1 MTLINGASDSD
12 LRAIQPSGH
21 RTLIRRRPL
30 LAGLAATAVAAPGVL
45 RAQGN
50 ELRFGALYPFS
61 GPIALLGDESFRGL
75 EIATDER
82 NAAGGVLGRQV
93 RLMKGDA
100 VDQNQAIGEVRRLMS
115 VERVAA
121 VFGTYASPLAFAA
134 TQVTELQGIP
144 YFEMGAISDPITERG
159 FRYTFRTCPRS
170 SDFAVAII
178 GAVTDALAPALNLD
192 PKTLR
197 IAILHEDAL
206 YGQTV
211 SGFQESQIRQRG
223 LQQVEKLA
231 YSARSVDLSSVIQ
244 RLRSANADVVLHT
257 GYQNDIVLFFRGMQE
272 ANWKPRMVIGAGA
285 GYSLTDTARAV
296 GPAFEGVMNVDFTQ
310 FEVNEAY
317 APGVKQFVELYQR
330 KYGSDPRS
338 GHSLANYFGGRVYFD
353 AVQRAGSTDKDRI
366 RTAVLATDIAEGTT
380 PTGWG
385 VRFDERGQNTRVRPF
400 LLQWQ
405 GGKQMTVFPQQAAV
419 GTLRTQLGA

>member
-1 MTLINGASDSD
+1 MPA
-12 LRAIQPSGH
+12 
-21 RTLIRRRPL
+21 IRRRPL
-30 LAGLAATAVAAPGVL
+30 LGGLAAAAALPAGAL
-45 RAQGN
+45 AQSG
-50 ELRFGALYPFS
+50 EIRFGALYPFS
-61 GPIALLGDESFRGL
+61 GGLALLGDESFRGL
-75 EIATDER
+75 EVATEER

-93 RLMKGDA
+93 RLSKGDA

-115 VERVAA
+115 VERVVA
-121 VFGTYASPLAFAA
+121 VFGTYASPLSFAA

-159 FRYTFRTCPRS
+159 FRYVFRTCPRS
-170 SDFAVAII
+170 SDFGAATV
-178 GAVTDALAPALNLD
+178 GAVQDALAPLYNLD
-192 PKTLR
+192 AKTLR

-211 SGFQESQIRQRG
+211 SGFQEAQIRQRG
-223 LQQVEKLA
+223 LTQVEKLA

-244 RLRSANADVVLHT
+244 RLRGVNADVVLHT

-272 ANWKPRMVIGAGA
+272 ANWRPRMVIGSGA

-310 FEVNEAY
+310 FEVNERF
-317 APGVKQFVELYQR
+317 APGVKQFVDLYKR

-338 GHSLANYFGGRVYFD
+338 GHSLANYFGARVYFD

-366 RTAVLATDIAEGTT
+366 RTAVLAIDIAEGTT

-405 GGKQMTVFPQQAAV
+405 GGRQVTVFPAEAAA
-419 GTLRTQLGA
+419 GTLRGQMGGSSG

>member
-1 MTLINGASDSD
+1 MV
-12 LRAIQPSGH
+12 PV
-21 RTLIRRRPL
+21 RRRPL
-30 LAGLAATAVAAPGVL
+30 LAGLAAAAVSAPQLAA
-45 RAQGN
+45 AQGG
-50 ELRFGALYPFS
+50 ELKFGALYPFS
-61 GPIALLGDESFRGL
+61 GGLALLGDESFRGL
-75 EIATDER
+75 EIAVEER
-82 NAAGGVLGRQV
+82 NGAGGVLGRQV
-93 RLMKGDA
+93 RLAKGDA

-159 FRYTFRTCPRS
+159 FRYVFRTCPRS
-170 SDFAVAII
+170 SDFGVATV
-178 GAVTDALAPALNLD
+178 GGVVDALAPAYGVD
-192 PKTLR
+192 PKSLKL
-197 IAILHEDAL
+197 AILHEDAL

-211 SGFQESQIRQRG
+211 SGFQEAQIRQRG
-223 LQQVEKLA
+223 LNLVEKLA

-244 RLRSANADVVLHT
+244 RLRGVAADIVLHT

-272 ANWKPRMVIGAGA
+272 ANWKPRMVMGSGA

-310 FEVNEAY
+310 FAVNEQF
-317 APGVKQFVELYQR
+317 APGVSAFVDLYKR
-330 KYGSDPRS
+330 RYGSDPRS
-338 GHSLANYFGGRVYFD
+338 GHSLANYFGAKVYLD
-353 AVQRAGSTDKDRI
+353 AVQRAGGTDKDRI
-366 RTAVLATDIAEGTT
+366 RNAVMATDIAEGTT

-385 VRFDERGQNTRVRPF
+385 VRFDEKGQNTRVRPF

-405 GGKQMTVFPQQAAV
+405 GGRQVTVYPAQAAV
-419 GTLRTQLGA
+419 TQLRPQMGS

>member
-1 MTLINGASDSD
+1 MVA
-12 LRAIQPSGH
+12 
-21 RTLIRRRPL
+21 IRRRPL
-30 LAGLAATAVAAPGVL
+30 LGGLAAAAAAP
-45 RAQGN
+45 RFAAAQGG
-50 ELRFGALYPFS
+50 EIKFGALYPFS
-61 GPIALLGDESFRGL
+61 GGLALLGDESFRGL
-75 EIATDER
+75 EVAVEER
-82 NAAGGVLGRQV
+82 NAAGGVLGRQI
-93 RLMKGDA
+93 RLVKGDA

-115 VERVAA
+115 VERVTA

-134 TQVTELQGIP
+134 TQVTELQGVP

-159 FRYTFRTCPRS
+159 FRYVFRTCPRS
-170 SDFAVAII
+170 SDF
-178 GAVTDALAPALNLD
+178 GAATVGGIADALAPAYGVD
-192 PKTLR
+192 PKSLR

-211 SGFQESQIRQRG
+211 SGFQEAQIRQRG
-223 LQQVEKLA
+223 LNQVEKLA

-244 RLRSANADVVLHT
+244 RLRGVNADIVLHT

-272 ANWKPRMVIGAGA
+272 ANWKPRMVIGSGA

-310 FEVNEAY
+310 FAVNEQY
-317 APGVKQFVELYQR
+317 APGVSAFVDLYKR
-330 KYGSDPRS
+330 RYGSDPRS
-338 GHSLANYFGGRVYFD
+338 GHSLANYFGARVYLD
-353 AVQRAGSTDKDRI
+353 AVQRAGGTDKDRI
-366 RTAVLATDIAEGTT
+366 RAAVLATDVAEGTT

-405 GGKQMTVFPQQAAV
+405 GGRQVTVFPAQAAV
-419 GTLRTQLGA
+419 TQLRPQMGA

>member
-1 MTLINGASDSD
+1 MVA
-12 LRAIQPSGH
+12 
-21 RTLIRRRPL
+21 IRRRPL
-30 LAGLAATAVAAPGVL
+30 LGGIAAAAVAPRIAA
-45 RAQGN
+45 AQGG
-50 ELRFGALYPFS
+50 EIKFGALYPFS
-61 GPIALLGDESFRGL
+61 GGLALLGDESFRGL
-75 EIATDER
+75 EVAVEER
-82 NAAGGVLGRQV
+82 NAAGGVLGRQI
-93 RLMKGDA
+93 RLAKGDA

-115 VERVAA
+115 VERVTA

-134 TQVTELQGIP
+134 TQVTELQGVP

-159 FRYTFRTCPRS
+159 FRYVFRTCPRS
-170 SDFAVAII
+170 SDF
-178 GAVTDALAPALNLD
+178 GAATVGGIVDALAPAYGVD
-192 PKTLR
+192 PKSLK

-211 SGFQESQIRQRG
+211 SGFQEAQIRQRG
-223 LQQVEKLA
+223 LNQVEKLA

-244 RLRSANADVVLHT
+244 RLRGVNADIVLHT

-272 ANWKPRMVIGAGA
+272 ANWKPRMVIGSGA

-296 GPAFEGVMNVDFTQ
+296 GPAFDGVMNVDFTQ
-310 FEVNEAY
+310 FAVNEQY
-317 APGVKQFVELYQR
+317 APGVSAFVELYKR
-330 KYGSDPRS
+330 RYGSDPRS
-338 GHSLANYFGGRVYFD
+338 GHSLANYFGARVYLD

-366 RTAVLATDIAEGTT
+366 RTAVLATDVAEGTT

-405 GGKQMTVFPQQAAV
+405 GGRQVTVFPAQAAV
-419 GTLRTQLGA
+419 TQLRPQMGA

>member
-1 MTLINGASDSD
+1 MVT
-12 LRAIQPSGH
+12 
-21 RTLIRRRPL
+21 IRRRPL
-30 LAGLAATAVAAPGVL
+30 LAGLAATVAAP
-45 RAQGN
+45 RIAAAQGG
-50 ELRFGALYPFS
+50 EIKFGALYPFS
-61 GPIALLGDESFRGL
+61 GGLALLGDESFRGL
-75 EIATDER
+75 EVAVEER
-82 NAAGGVLGRQV
+82 NAAGGVLGRQI
-93 RLMKGDA
+93 RLAKGDA

-134 TQVTELQGIP
+134 TQVTELQGVP

-159 FRYTFRTCPRS
+159 FRYVFRTCPRS
-170 SDFAVAII
+170 SDFGAATVGGVA
-178 GAVTDALAPALNLD
+178 DALAPAYGVD

-211 SGFQESQIRQRG
+211 SGFQEAQIKQRG
-223 LQQVEKLA
+223 LNQVEKLA

-244 RLRSANADVVLHT
+244 RLRGVNADIVLHT

-272 ANWKPRMVIGAGA
+272 ANWKPRMVIGSGA

-310 FEVNEAY
+310 FAVNEQY
-317 APGVKQFVELYQR
+317 APGVSAFVELYKR
-330 KYGSDPRS
+330 RYGSDPRS
-338 GHSLANYFGGRVYFD
+338 GHSLANYFGARVYLD
-353 AVQRAGSTDKDRI
+353 AVQRAGGTDKDRI
-366 RTAVLATDIAEGTT
+366 RTAVMATDIAEGTT

-405 GGKQMTVFPQQAAV
+405 GGRQVTVYPTQAAV
-419 GTLRTQLGA
+419 AQLRPQMGAAAG

>member
-1 MTLINGASDSD
+1 MVA
-12 LRAIQPSGH
+12 
-21 RTLIRRRPL
+21 IRRRPL
-30 LAGLAATAVAAPGVL
+30 LGGLAAAAAAP
-45 RAQGN
+45 RIAAAQGG
-50 ELRFGALYPFS
+50 EIKFGALYPFS
-61 GPIALLGDESFRGL
+61 GGLALLGDESFRGL
-75 EIATDER
+75 EVAVEER
-82 NAAGGVLGRQV
+82 NAAGGVLGRQI
-93 RLMKGDA
+93 RLAKGDA

-134 TQVTELQGIP
+134 TQVTELQGVP

-159 FRYTFRTCPRS
+159 FRYVFRTCPRS
-170 SDFAVAII
+170 SDF
-178 GAVTDALAPALNLD
+178 GAATVGGVVDALAPAYGVD
-192 PKTLR
+192 PKSLR

-211 SGFQESQIRQRG
+211 SGFQEAQIKQRG
-223 LQQVEKLA
+223 LNQVEKLA

-244 RLRSANADVVLHT
+244 RLRGVNADIVLHT

-272 ANWKPRMVIGAGA
+272 ANWKPRMVIGSGA

-296 GPAFEGVMNVDFTQ
+296 GPAFDGVMNVDFTQ
-310 FEVNEAY
+310 FAVNEQY
-317 APGVKQFVELYQR
+317 APGVSAFVELYKR
-330 KYGSDPRS
+330 RYGSDPRS
-338 GHSLANYFGGRVYFD
+338 GHSLANYFGARVYLD
-353 AVQRAGSTDKDRI
+353 AVQRAGGTDKDRI
-366 RTAVLATDIAEGTT
+366 RTAVMATDIAEGTT

-405 GGKQMTVFPQQAAV
+405 GGRQVTVYPAQAAV
-419 GTLRTQLGA
+419 AQLRPQMGA

>member
-1 MTLINGASDSD
+1 MVA
-12 LRAIQPSGH
+12 
-21 RTLIRRRPL
+21 IRRRPL
-30 LAGLAATAVAAPGVL
+30 LGGIAAAAAAAP
-45 RAQGN
+45 RIAAAQGG
-50 ELRFGALYPFS
+50 EIKFGALYPFS
-61 GPIALLGDESFRGL
+61 GGLALLGDESFRGL
-75 EIATDER
+75 EVAVEER
-82 NAAGGVLGRQV
+82 NAAGGVLGRQI
-93 RLMKGDA
+93 RLAKGDA

-115 VERVAA
+115 VERVTA

-134 TQVTELQGIP
+134 TQVTELQGVP

-159 FRYTFRTCPRS
+159 FRYVFRTCPRS
-170 SDFAVAII
+170 SDF
-178 GAVTDALAPALNLD
+178 GAATVGGIVDALAPAYGVD
-192 PKTLR
+192 PKSLK

-211 SGFQESQIRQRG
+211 SGFQEAQIRQRG
-223 LQQVEKLA
+223 LNQVEKLA

-244 RLRSANADVVLHT
+244 RLRGVNADIVLHT

-272 ANWKPRMVIGAGA
+272 ANWKPRMVIGSGA

-310 FEVNEAY
+310 FAVNEQY
-317 APGVKQFVELYQR
+317 APGVSAFVELYKR
-330 KYGSDPRS
+330 RYGSDPRS
-338 GHSLANYFGGRVYFD
+338 GHSLANYFGARVYLD

-366 RTAVLATDIAEGTT
+366 RTAVLATDVAEGTT

-405 GGKQMTVFPQQAAV
+405 DGRQVTVFPAQAAM
-419 GTLRTQLGA
+419 TQLRPQMGA

>member
-1 MTLINGASDSD
+1 MVA
-12 LRAIQPSGH
+12 
-21 RTLIRRRPL
+21 IRRRPL
-30 LAGLAATAVAAPGVL
+30 LGGIAAAAVAPRIAA
-45 RAQGN
+45 AQGG
-50 ELRFGALYPFS
+50 EIKFGALYPFS
-61 GPIALLGDESFRGL
+61 GGLALLGDESFRGL
-75 EIATDER
+75 EVAVEER
-82 NAAGGVLGRQV
+82 NAAGGVLGRQI
-93 RLMKGDA
+93 RLAKGDA

-115 VERVAA
+115 VERVTA

-134 TQVTELQGIP
+134 TQVTELQGVP

-159 FRYTFRTCPRS
+159 FRYVFRTCPRS
-170 SDFAVAII
+170 SDF
-178 GAVTDALAPALNLD
+178 GAATVGGIVDALAPAYGVD
-192 PKTLR
+192 PKTLK

-211 SGFQESQIRQRG
+211 SGFQEAQIRQRG
-223 LQQVEKLA
+223 LNQVEKLA

-244 RLRSANADVVLHT
+244 RLRGVNADIVLHT

-272 ANWKPRMVIGAGA
+272 ANWKPRMVIGSGA

-296 GPAFEGVMNVDFTQ
+296 GPAFDGVMNVDFTQ
-310 FEVNEAY
+310 FAVNEQY
-317 APGVKQFVELYQR
+317 APGVSAFVELYKR
-330 KYGSDPRS
+330 RYGSDPRS
-338 GHSLANYFGGRVYFD
+338 GHSLANYFGARVYLD

-366 RTAVLATDIAEGTT
+366 RTAVLATDVAEGTT

-405 GGKQMTVFPQQAAV
+405 GGRQVTVFPAQAAV
-419 GTLRTQLGA
+419 TQLRPQMGA